1 MTTTNGHVDAAPRR
15 WLQLE
20 GAAGLVAG
28 LWIYGALGGNW
39 LLAVP
44 LLIAPDLSMIG
55 YLRNPRLG
63 ALTYNALHNW
73 AIGLVALAGGVL
85 LSAVPLQLAGG
96 ILIAHVGGDRLLGYG
111 LKYPTSFGDTH
122 LGHIGRGR
130 GVP

>member
-1 MTTTNGHVDAAPRR
+1 MIAAADGQIEGAPRR
-15 WLQLE
+15 WLQIE
-20 GAAGLVAG
+20 GAAALIAG
-28 LWIYGALGGNW
+28 LWIYGSMGGNW

-44 LLIAPDLSMIG
+44 LLLLPDVSMVG

-63 ALTYNALHNW
+63 AMTYNVVHNW
-73 AIGLVALAGGVL
+73 ALGLAALAAGWL
-85 LSAVPLQLAGG
+85 LSAVPLELAGA

-130 GVP
+130 

>member
-1 MTTTNGHVDAAPRR
+1 MTAATDGHVEGAPRR

-20 GAAGLVAG
+20 AAAALVAG

-55 YLRNPRLG
+55 YLQNPRLG
-63 ALTYNALHNW
+63 ALTYNIVHNW
-73 AIGLVALAGGVL
+73 ATGLAFLGVGVL
-85 LSAVPLQLAGG
+85 LSATPLELAGA

-122 LGHIGRGR
+122 LGHIGRR
-130 GVP
+130 R